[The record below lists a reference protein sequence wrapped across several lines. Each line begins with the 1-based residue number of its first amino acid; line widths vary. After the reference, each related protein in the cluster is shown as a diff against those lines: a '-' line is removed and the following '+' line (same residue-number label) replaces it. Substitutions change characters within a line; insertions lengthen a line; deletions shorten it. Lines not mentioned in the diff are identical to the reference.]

1 MNLKKKELI
10 VSIVLIIVFLV
21 IGFNISVLATNDGN
35 GIQNISMNFSN
46 IQNTQNTQ
54 IPVNTTNTTQ
64 IPVNVNTSG
73 SIQITNSTLIKDGE
87 VNTTNT
93 TNTNTN
99 NPTQLADTGLEDLP
113 WVIIGICAVSAIF
126 AYKKIKEYNID

>member
-1 MNLKKKELI
+1 
-10 VSIVLIIVFLV
+10 
-21 IGFNISVLATNDGN
+21 
-35 GIQNISMNFSN
+35 MNFSN